1 MLFAP
6 LFVEL
11 VLLFAVPDDVFAA
24 PVVPVAGV
32 GAASVVPLLL
42 PFDLDVG
49 GGAFSDIVAF
59 FVLISMLLPCSRKEV
74 ELIAR
79 SAVAVAVAFVL
90 CGRERCWKSRVDLI
104 RTCLHCLSGGPTD
117 DEVES
122 RSTSSWIILL
132 PCLFL
137 AILLVFYIH
146 PFIYLVST
154 FIIYKEIR
162 QLSWTI
168 I

>member
-1 MLFAP
+1 
-6 LFVEL
+6 
-11 VLLFAVPDDVFAA
+11 
-24 PVVPVAGV
+24 
-32 GAASVVPLLL
+32 
-42 PFDLDVG
+42 
-49 GGAFSDIVAF
+49 
-59 FVLISMLLPCSRKEV
+59 MLLPCSRKEV

-132 PCLFL
+132 TCLFL

-154 FIIYKEIR
+154 FIIYKEIQTAIMDHHLMHHADMDMGHGGHGDMDMGQCNMNVSR
-162 QLSWTI
+162 ATKDI
-168 I
+168 PVVRDIY